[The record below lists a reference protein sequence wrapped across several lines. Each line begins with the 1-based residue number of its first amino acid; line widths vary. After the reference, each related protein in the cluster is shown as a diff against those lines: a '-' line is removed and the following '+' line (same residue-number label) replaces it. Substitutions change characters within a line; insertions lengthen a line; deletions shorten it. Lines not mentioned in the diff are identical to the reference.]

1 MKTPI
6 SDKFYN
12 VGEEWR
18 GVPSPRESLA
28 FAQQMERDLM
38 DFQERE
44 SRMCQRNQNRMNEN
58 ETPETDE
65 EAFVATYDYWEAVD
79 VVRVSFAERLEI
91 ERNQLRIKN
100 ETLID
105 AKIKAENAECLME
118 LKVEMM
124 DQDLETIRKIITKGG
139 TVADVLKFLDTPPA

>member
-28 FAQQMERDLM
+28 FAQQMER
-38 DFQERE
+38 
-44 SRMCQRNQNRMNEN
+44 
-58 ETPETDE
+58 
-65 EAFVATYDYWEAVD
+65 
-79 VVRVSFAERLEI
+79 

-100 ETLID
+100 ENLID
-105 AKIKAENAECLME
+105 AKIKAQNAECLME
-118 LKVEMM
+118 LKASMM